1 MKMEERMSHLP
12 IERLAEL
19 ADGEPDATERAHL
32 AECVMCSTELA
43 VYERLVAAAADERRR
58 IAPPLTNWRAL
69 REPLRE
75 EGLIITQEHQIAQR
89 RHAVTMTWVRRAAA
103 AVLMIGSGLVLG
115 RFSAGLSLPQALA
128 MQPVAADSVPDG
140 VISAQEF
147 ASAASAMEVLRRAQ
161 REYEQAA
168 LYLATHD
175 TISVESAPDVYRARL
190 AALDQMTEASL
201 RALERAPADPIMNQ
215 IYLTTLGARE
225 MTLSRLGTTL
235 PTGARLHR
243 F

>member
-1 MKMEERMSHLP
+1 MSHLP

-43 VYERLVAAAADERRR
+43 VYERLVAAASDERRR

-69 REPLRE
+69 RGPLRE
-75 EGLIITQEHQIAQR
+75 EGLIITQEHQIAQHR
-89 RHAVTMTWVRRAAA
+89 RAVTLTWARRAAA
-103 AVLMIGSGLVLG
+103 AVVLIVTGVVLG
-115 RFSAGLSLPQALA
+115 RSSAGLTLPQALA
-128 MQPVAADSVPDG
+128 MQPAAADSLVG
-140 VISAQEF
+140 GTGTAQEF
-147 ASAASAMEVLRRAQ
+147 ASTAAAMETLRRAQ

-168 LYLATHD
+168 LYLTTHD
-175 TISVESAPDVYRARL
+175 TVGAETAPDIYRTRL

-201 RALERAPADPIMNQ
+201 RALEQAPADPIMNQ

>member
-1 MKMEERMSHLP
+1 MSHLP

-43 VYERLVAAAADERRR
+43 AYERLVAAASDERRR

-69 REPLRE
+69 RGPLRE
-75 EGLIITQEHQIAQR
+75 EGLIITQEHQIAQQR
-89 RHAVTMTWVRRAAA
+89 RAVTMSWVRRAAA
-103 AVLMIGSGLVLG
+103 VVLFIGSGLVLG
-115 RFSAGLSLPQALA
+115 RFSAGLTLPQALA
-128 MQPVAADSVPDG
+128 VQPVAADPLADDI
-140 VISAQEF
+140 ISAQEF
-147 ASAASAMEVLRRAQ
+147 ASTATAMETLRRAQ
-161 REYEQAA
+161 RAYEQAA

-175 TISVESAPDVYRARL
+175 TASMEGAPDIYRTRL
-190 AALDQMTEASL
+190 AALDQMAEASL
-201 RALERAPADPIMNQ
+201 RALEQSPADPIMNQ
-215 IYLTTLGARE
+215 VYLTTLGARE

>member
-1 MKMEERMSHLP
+1 MSHLP

-43 VYERLVAAAADERRR
+43 AYERLVAAASDERRR
-58 IAPPLTNWRAL
+58 IAPPLTNWRSL
-69 REPLRE
+69 RVPLRE
-75 EGLIITQEHQIAQR
+75 EGLIITQEHQIAEYR
-89 RHAVTMTWVRRAAA
+89 RSVVRGWARRAAV
-103 AVLMIGSGLVLG
+103 AVLMVGSGLVLG
-115 RFSAGLSLPQALA
+115 RFSAGLTLPQALA
-128 MQPVAADSVPDG
+128 MQPIAADSLAEGMVS
-140 VISAQEF
+140 VQEF
-147 ASAASAMEVLRRAQ
+147 ASTAAAMETLRRAQ

-175 TISVESAPDVYRARL
+175 TTSVEGASDIYRTRL

-201 RALERAPADPIMNQ
+201 RALEQAPADPIMNQ
-215 IYLTTLGARE
+215 VYLTTLGARE
-225 MTLSRLGTTL
+225 MTLSRLATTL